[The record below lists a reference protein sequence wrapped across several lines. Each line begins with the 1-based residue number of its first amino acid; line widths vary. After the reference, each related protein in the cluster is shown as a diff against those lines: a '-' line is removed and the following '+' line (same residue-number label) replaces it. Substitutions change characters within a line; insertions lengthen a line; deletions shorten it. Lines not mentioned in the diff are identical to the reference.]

1 MRKTY
6 LKAFRALSSQGN
18 RQFHHTKEKAVTERS
33 CLSYIHSPTR
43 GIDIRY
49 GVGVDCLFRVRRLAM
64 PLGDKQEHHSTL
76 FVYKTL
82 KVKSGMEATQYKI
95 MDKFL
100 KSLMLLLVTVFSLTL
115 TACGGDDE
123 PDDPTKPPTTQT
135 DVTKG
140 AIGINHAFDM
150 AFQSHSGCYMWL
162 KDSNTI
168 TVYGFQLEKV
178 QIVYVGK
185 VKGLEDIKTAPKMG
199 WSDSTQVND
208 GGGYII
214 NYVYGG
220 TPYYVRVMLRTNT
233 DATGEVVGVNYAYQ
247 YFTPSNL

>member
-82 KVKSGMEATQYKI
+82 KVKSGMEATQHKI

-100 KSLMLLLVTVFSLTL
+100 KSLMLLLVTVFSLTF

-140 AIGINHAFDM
+140 SLGFGYATEIDRT
-150 AFQSHSGCYMWL
+150 SGCYMNL
-162 KDSNTI
+162 NRDKTI
-168 TVYGFQLEKV
+168 HVSGKYLDKV
-178 QIVYVGK
+178 QIAYVGP
-185 VKGLEDIKTAPKMG
+185 VKGLDDIKTAPKTG
-199 WSDSTQVND
+199 WSDSARVYD

-214 NYVYGG
+214 NYIYFGA
-220 TPYYVRVMLRTNT
+220 PYYVRVMLRTNK